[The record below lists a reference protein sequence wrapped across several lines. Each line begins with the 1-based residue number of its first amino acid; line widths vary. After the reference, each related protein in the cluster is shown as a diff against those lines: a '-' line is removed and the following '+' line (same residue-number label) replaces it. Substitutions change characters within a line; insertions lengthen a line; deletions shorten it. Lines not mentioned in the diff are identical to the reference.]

1 MNDKSKLQGIFN
13 ACALQHITVNNYD
26 FTQDDD
32 CDESGSGGVWDL
44 AGVVADSL
52 LDKLFELNDSR
63 NDRDLETV
71 YYQTHADLQSLLYNL
86 LRTFTDT
93 DNKKIYDI
101 VYWLLHHN
109 KNLTK
114 QQMSKLYDI
123 ESILTEF

>member
-13 ACALQHITVNNYD
+13 ACGLEHITVNNYD
-26 FTQDDD
+26 FTQDDG

-44 AGVVADSL
+44 AGIVADSL
-52 LDKLFELNDSR
+52 LAEIYEQDKIDDKLYARTKDYS
-63 NDRDLETV
+63 
-71 YYQTHADLQSLLYNL
+71 QSLLYNL

-101 VYWLLHHN
+101 IYWLLHHN

>member
-13 ACALQHITVNNYD
+13 ACGLEHITVNNYD

-44 AGVVADSL
+44 ASIVADSL
-52 LDKLFELNDSR
+52 LAEIYEQDKIDDKIYAR
-63 NDRDLETV
+63 TKD
-71 YYQTHADLQSLLYNL
+71 YLQSLLYNL
-86 LRTFTDT
+86 LRTFTDA